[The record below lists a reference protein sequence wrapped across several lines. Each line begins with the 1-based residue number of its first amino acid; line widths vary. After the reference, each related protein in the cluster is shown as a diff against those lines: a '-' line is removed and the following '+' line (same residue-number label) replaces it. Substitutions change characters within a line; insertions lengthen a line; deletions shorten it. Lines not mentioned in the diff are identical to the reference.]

1 MNQAAPSLAEEL
13 CELQFA
19 SGWSNGVVK
28 ELAAIAKYV
37 DFTSGSTIFLQGSEN
52 QNLYLLTA
60 GRVGLDMYIPA
71 RGAVRILTL
80 SRGELLAWS
89 ALVGDGH
96 MTATAT
102 ALETVRAIAIDGAKL
117 LDLCDR
123 RHDIGYPVMKRLA
136 WALSHRLVATRLQ
149 LLDLFAHTSP
159 HVMQLPA
166 GGN

>member
-1 MNQAAPSLAEEL
+1 MSSTDPSLAEEL
-13 CELQFA
+13 CNLQFA
-19 SGWSNGVVK
+19 SGWSDGVVT
-28 ELAAIAKYV
+28 ELAAISKYV
-37 DFTSGSTIFLQGSEN
+37 EFAAGTIIFTQGAENHDLFLLS
-52 QNLYLLTA
+52 A
-60 GRVGLDMYIPA
+60 GRVGLDMYVPA

-102 ALETVRAIAIDGAKL
+102 ALEPVRAIAIDGARL

-123 RHDIGYPVMKRLA
+123 RHDIGYRVMKRLA

-149 LLDLFAHTSP
+149 LLDLYSHTTP
-159 HVMQLPA
+159 HVLQSPVERR
-166 GGN
+166 

>member
-1 MNQAAPSLAEEL
+1 MTSLDPTLAEEL
-13 CELQFA
+13 CTLQFA
-19 SGWSNGVVK
+19 SGWSEGVVT
-28 ELAAIAKYV
+28 ELAGISKYV
-37 DFTSGSTIFLQGSEN
+37 EFADGTIIFPQGSEN
-52 QNLYLLTA
+52 HDLYLLAA

-96 MTATAT
+96 MTASAT
-102 ALETVRAIAIDGAKL
+102 ALEPVRAIAIDGARL

-149 LLDLFAHTSP
+149 LLDLYAHTTP
-159 HVMQLPA
+159 HVLSSPA
-166 GGN
+166 ERP